1 MQYNDDDNIDYGL
14 DMMRGNILELE
25 KIECVYIIIW

>member
-25 KIECVYIIIW
+25 QIECVYIII